1 MAKNNDS
8 ALQSEVMS
16 YIRRYQ
22 YAYLSTCDK
31 NQPRVRPVALF
42 YVDGSFWVVT
52 FKGDAKVAQIR
63 NNKLIEVCF
72 PIREEGNTGY
82 IRATGTARIDND
94 SYNRQEA
101 SEFCYFFEEYFSG
114 VDDPNFTLLEIQLD
128 EFEFMRPGET
138 FSQNFTLRK
147 Y

>member
-1 MAKNNDS
+1 MAKVNES

-16 YIRRYQ
+16 YFGRYQ

-42 YVDGSFWVVT
+42 YVEDRFWVVT
-52 FKGDAKVAQIR
+52 FSGDAKVSQIR
-63 NNKLIEVCF
+63 SNRNIEICL
-72 PIREEGNTGY
+72 PIREAGDTGY
-82 IRATGTARIDND
+82 IRATGTAHIDND
-94 SYNRQEA
+94 SYNKREA

-114 VDDPNFTLLEIQLD
+114 VDDPDFTLLALQLD
-128 EFEFMRPGET
+128 EFEYMRPGES
-138 FSQNFTLRK
+138 FSQKFTLRK